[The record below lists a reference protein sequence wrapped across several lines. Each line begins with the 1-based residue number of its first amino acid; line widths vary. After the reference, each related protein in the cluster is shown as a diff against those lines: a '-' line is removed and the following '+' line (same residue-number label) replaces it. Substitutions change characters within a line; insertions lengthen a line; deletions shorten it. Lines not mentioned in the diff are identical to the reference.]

1 MYYNLIVY
9 GDCKALNGEP
19 LILDLSRCAREY
31 TDQEIKEKYSELTE
45 TKINEIKRFPCIFA
59 YEDSCE
65 QDPKFG
71 LIRDIV
77 TRKDKVKIEY
87 ELINLEKF
95 ISFKELTEM
104 AFELDIGSWEMN
116 RTHWAIKEVN
126 LAKELLSRDIKLPYW
141 VQMDSKAV
149 DITKHHFDVAL
160 SFPGEVRTFVESIVA
175 EIEALIGPN
184 SYFYDN
190 NYLAQLARPN
200 LDTLLQDIYG
210 KRSKLL
216 VLFIGEKYQQKDW
229 CGIEFRAI
237 REILNNREDIRIM
250 LIKMDDGQ
258 VDGIKS
264 YDGYIDARK
273 HDAKTIARCIK
284 ERIDI
289 LRERL

>member
-9 GDCKALNGEP
+9 GDSEALNGEP
-19 LILDLSRCAREY
+19 LILDLSRCIREY
-31 TDQEIKEKYSELTE
+31 TDQEVKEKYSGLTE
-45 TKINEIKRFPCIFA
+45 ANIREIKRFPCIFA
-59 YEDSCE
+59 YENYCE

-71 LIRDIV
+71 LIRDVV
-77 TRKDKVKIEY
+77 TRKEKVKIEY
-87 ELINLEKF
+87 ELIELEKF
-95 ISFKELTEM
+95 ISFKELNDM

-116 RTHWAIKEVN
+116 RTHWAIKNVN
-126 LAKELLSRDIKLPYW
+126 LTKELLSREIKLPYW
-141 VQMDSKAV
+141 VLMDSKAV
-149 DITKHHFDVAL
+149 DITKHYFDVAL

-175 EIEALIGPN
+175 EIEAIIGPN

-200 LDTLLQDIYG
+200 LDVLLQDIYG

-216 VLFIGEKYQQKDW
+216 VLFIGEKYQLKDW

-237 REILNNREDIRIM
+237 KEILYKREDKRIM

-264 YDGYIDARK
+264 YDGYIDGRIY
-273 HDAKTIARCIK
+273 DTKTIARCIK

-289 LRERL
+289 LSEI

>member
-9 GDCKALNGEP
+9 GDNEALNGEP
-19 LILDLSRCAREY
+19 LILDFSRCVREY

-45 TKINEIKRFPCIFA
+45 TNIHEIKRFPCIFT
-59 YEDSCE
+59 YENHCA

-77 TRKDKVKIEY
+77 KRKDKVKIEY
-87 ELINLEKF
+87 ELIKLEKF
-95 ISFKELTEM
+95 ISLKELTEM
-104 AFELDIGSWEMN
+104 AFDLDIGSWEMN
-116 RTHWAIKEVN
+116 RTHWAIKKVN
-126 LAKELLSRDIKLPYW
+126 LAKELFSRDVKLPYW
-141 VQMDSKAV
+141 VQMNSKAV
-149 DITKHHFDVAL
+149 DITKHYFDVAL
-160 SFPGEVRTFVESIVA
+160 SFPGEVRSFVESIVA
-175 EIEALIGPN
+175 EIEAIIGPN

-216 VLFIGEKYQQKDW
+216 VLFIGEKYQLKDW

-237 REILNNREDIRIM
+237 KEILNKREDMRIM

-264 YDGYIDARK
+264 YDGYIDGRIY
-273 HDAKTIARCIK
+273 DAKTIARGIK

-289 LRERL
+289 LGEI